1 MYSRYSLLARTIDSS
16 STSHAETSDLS
27 STSHAET
34 GELCITVDVEAIVL
48 AREDDRAVVH
58 ECHVEALRMLYLQ
71 GSNKK
76 LKEVKFRNIQ
86 EHFWGGETTLFKKN
100 FRNSKILTRSFQN
113 NKDGR
118 HLIWRGMYI
127 NDTL

>member
-1 MYSRYSLLARTIDSS
+1 MSP
-16 STSHAETSDLS
+16 
-27 STSHAET
+27 TSHAET

-86 EHFWGGETTLFKKN
+86 EHFGGGEQHFS
-100 FRNSKILTRSFQN
+100 RKISGIA
-113 NKDGR
+113 K
-118 HLIWRGMYI
+118 I
-127 NDTL
+127 